1 MPTTSDYDPVKKTLT
16 LVKDIKEREKRRQKM
31 EDAVYGKSPWD
42 PKGSLGS

>member
-1 MPTTSDYDPVKKTLT
+1 MATTSNYDPIKKPLT
-16 LVKDIKEREKRRQKM
+16 PDDIKEREKRRQKM